1 MAGGNKAKRQ
11 KTIQSSDSE
20 GGNSSASSNS
30 DSEESTKR
38 RTRPRKQAVSKPN
51 LATYSDS
58 SSERV
63 TRSGLLTA
71 SLKES

>member
-30 DSEESTKR
+30 DSEEVCIVFKG
-38 RTRPRKQAVSKPN
+38 QF
-51 LATYSDS
+51 LF
-58 SSERV
+58 
-63 TRSGLLTA
+63 
-71 SLKES
+71 